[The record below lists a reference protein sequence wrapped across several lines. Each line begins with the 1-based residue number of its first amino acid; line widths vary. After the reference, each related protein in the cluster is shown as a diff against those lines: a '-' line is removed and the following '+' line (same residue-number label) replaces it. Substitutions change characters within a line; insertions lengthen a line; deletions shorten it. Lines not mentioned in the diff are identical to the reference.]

1 MGTTFYFYAVTIFT
15 PDDNVLAFFTEEV
28 VYSMLIFEWVTVAQS
43 QTKIFFC
50 KRPPPTQ
57 TQADYLLLLLKA
69 VHTNFII
76 LGFIRSIYRTQDE
89 PANHYDTDLL
99 NNIINLTLLSDI

>member
-43 QTKIFFC
+43 QMNFFFC
-50 KRPPPTQ
+50 KDVLRT
-57 TQADYLLLLLKA
+57 TY
-69 VHTNFII
+69 
-76 LGFIRSIYRTQDE
+76 IRWDDNEVCFVLEQH
-89 PANHYDTDLL
+89 A
-99 NNIINLTLLSDI
+99 

>member
-43 QTKIFFC
+43 QMKFFFC
-50 KRPPPTQ
+50 KDVLRT
-57 TQADYLLLLLKA
+57 TY
-69 VHTNFII
+69 
-76 LGFIRSIYRTQDE
+76 IRWDDNEVCFVLEQH
-89 PANHYDTDLL
+89 A
-99 NNIINLTLLSDI
+99 

>member
-43 QTKIFFC
+43 QTKIFFANA
-50 KRPPPTQ
+50 PPTQ